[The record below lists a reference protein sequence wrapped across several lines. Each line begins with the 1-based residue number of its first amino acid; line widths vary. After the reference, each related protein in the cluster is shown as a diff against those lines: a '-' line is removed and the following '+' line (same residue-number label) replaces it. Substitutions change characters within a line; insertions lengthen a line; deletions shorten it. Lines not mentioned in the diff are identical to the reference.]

1 MKITGRNPSSGN
13 SKDVEII
20 ASLRYL
26 SNFWRT
32 TEMPLINCELNLIVR
47 WSSTCVINN
56 SAGVWRLTI
65 IDTKLYVPVVF
76 LSGFKKKL
84 NWDKYQ
90 SEPKSYAQNQYLNY
104 LIDPNLGGVN
114 RLFALSFEN
123 GNSRI
128 LHSEYYFPKVEI
140 KGYNVRIEC
149 KKNFDQPVKNDKIT
163 CENIRKTATGQRDV
177 YTTGC

>member
-1 MKITGRNPSSGN
+1 MKITGRNPSNGN
-13 SKDVEII
+13 TKDVEII
-20 ASLRYL
+20 ASLKYL

-56 SAGVWRLTI
+56 SAGVWRFTI

-76 LSGFKKKL
+76 LSTQDNAKLPQQLKSGFKRKL
-84 NWDKYQ
+84 NWNKYQ

-104 LIDPNLGGVN
+104 LIDPSLQGVN

-128 LHSEYYFPKVEI
+128 LHSEYYFPKV
-140 KGYNVRIEC
+140 
-149 KKNFDQPVKNDKIT
+149 
-163 CENIRKTATGQRDV
+163 
-177 YTTGC
+177 

>member
-1 MKITGRNPSSGN
+1 MKITGRNPSNGN
-13 SKDVEII
+13 TKDVEII
-20 ASLRYL
+20 ASLKYL

-56 SAGVWRLTI
+56 SAGVWRFTI

-76 LSGFKKKL
+76 LSTQDNAKLPQQLKSGFKRKL
-84 NWDKYQ
+84 NWNKYQ

-104 LIDPNLGGVN
+104 LIDPSLQEVN

-149 KKNFDQPVKNDKIT
+149 KIFFWSASKKW
-163 CENIRKTATGQRDV
+163 
-177 YTTGC
+177 